1 MFVVYSRTIHNIID
15 DLIVHVKYII
25 AVLSMNN
32 TATKDDTLIN
42 ARYILHVIYAHYWD
56 QIMICDP
63 QSIYIISSLD
73 KIGIIS

>member
-42 ARYILHVIYAHYWD
+42 ARYILHVIYAHY
-56 QIMICDP
+56 
-63 QSIYIISSLD
+63 
-73 KIGIIS
+73 